1 MLHLSNDKNP
11 DGSYSTGYVLE
22 RNQIDVSLDTL
33 SDCLEIK
40 PNENYWAEIV
50 GLEKIDL
57 NQINGFPED
66 LINPV
71 KRLRTRY
78 WIPKGFHDEFRNKF
92 AITGISEKHFDDLL
106 YIVHYHDHHHLKHTF
121 RGSETEHAAAINQ
134 MLDFVDLI
142 QTDRFHPTKLTFQ
155 GALLEGLV
163 QKEDEIPEEY
173 SFSIKQSDV
182 LRHLLVEF
190 RNWAKSRQY
199 KAMFTKYEDV
209 LDSARKDLQVKQDA
223 RYSVF
228 RWLDRYLKDHKLARS
243 VNDRNMK
250 IGVLLSIY
258 PDLIAIN
265 PLIEQEEIDEKKRI
279 QRTKA
284 EAAKL
289 VGKIL
294 QRNS

>member
-1 MLHLSNDKNP
+1 MLHLPNDKNP

-22 RNQIDVSLDTL
+22 RNQIDVSLNTL

-71 KRLRTRY
+71 RRLRTRY

-106 YIVHYHDHHHLKHTF
+106 YIVHYHDHHHLRHKF
-121 RGSETEHAAAINQ
+121 RSSETEHADAIKQ
-134 MLDFVDLI
+134 MLDFVDVI
-142 QTDRFHPTKLTFQ
+142 ETDRFSPTKLTFK

-163 QKEDEIPEEY
+163 QKEDEVPEEC

-190 RNWAKSRQY
+190 RKWAKSHQY
-199 KAMFTKYEDV
+199 KAMFTKYENV
-209 LDSARKDLQVKQDA
+209 LDSARKDLKVKQDA

-243 VNDRNMK
+243 VNDQNMK

-265 PLIEQEEIDEKKRI
+265 PLIEQEENSQKRI
-279 QRTKA
+279 NQRTKE
-284 EAAKL
+284 EAAKKAGL
-289 VGKIL
+289 IRKRL
-294 QRNS
+294 A

>member
-1 MLHLSNDKNP
+1 MLHLPNDKNP

-50 GLEKIDL
+50 GLEKVDL

-66 LINPV
+66 LIIPV

-78 WIPKGFHDEFRNKF
+78 WVPKQFYHDFEDRFSLVDIPK
-92 AITGISEKHFDDLL
+92 KHFDNLL
-106 YIVHYHDHHHLKHTF
+106 YIVHYHEHYFLKHMF
-121 RGSETEHAAAINQ
+121 RSSETEHVAAIKQ
-134 MLDFVDLI
+134 MLGFVEII
-142 QTDRFHPTKLTFQ
+142 QIDRFHPTKLTFQ
-155 GALLEGLV
+155 GALFDGLV
-163 QKEDEIPEEY
+163 PKENEVPEEY
-173 SFSIKQSDV
+173 SFSIKQPDV
-182 LRHLLVEF
+182 LRHLLVDF
-190 RNWAKSRQY
+190 RHWTKSHQY
-199 KAMFTKYEDV
+199 KAMFTKYENV
-209 LDSARKDLQVKQDA
+209 LDSARKDLKVKQDA

-228 RWLDRYLKDHKLARS
+228 RWLDRYLREYKVARS
-243 VNDRNMK
+243 TNDRHMK
-250 IGVLLSIY
+250 IGILLSIY
-258 PDLIAIN
+258 PDLITFN
-265 PLIEQEEIDEKKRI
+265 PLIEQEEVDEKKRI

-284 EAAKL
+284 EAARL